1 MKWSGFLLLSLFL
14 FTACF
19 RQERDKAVRAAYY
32 WSTRFE
38 TDSVKEE
45 FYRQHEVR
53 RLYVRYFDVVKDKEG
68 NVMPNAT
75 VEWATQ
81 PASNMEIIPTIFIV
95 NNCMHEADTSLA
107 RKIWQ
112 RIGQMNK
119 THGVKGVKEVQID
132 CDWTRSTQNNY
143 YNFLRQLRSL
153 ATHLGVK
160 VSATIRLH
168 QLAYMPP
175 PVDKG
180 TLMVYNTGD
189 FTKMGEEN
197 PILGV
202 NDVKPY
208 LRHLKSYS
216 LPLTAAYPI
225 YSWKLLFRDGRFVS
239 IVHREGQHPT
249 LPTDSILERTSVL
262 DEIIA
267 TKNAINRVRPAIH
280 QEIILFDISRQ
291 NITRFTPQAYE
302 KIYHP

>member
-1 MKWSGFLLLSLFL
+1 MLFLFL
-14 FTACF
+14 FTACS
-19 RQERDKAVRAAYY
+19 RQGRDKAVRAAYY

-45 FYRQHEVR
+45 FYRRHEIR
-53 RLYVRYFDVVKDKEG
+53 RLYVRYFDVVKDKKG

-75 VEWATQ
+75 VEWVTQ
-81 PASNMEIIPTIFIV
+81 PASDMEIIPTVFIV

-107 RKIWQ
+107 RKMWQ

-119 THGVKGVKEVQID
+119 THGVKIVKEVQMD

-143 YNFLRQLRSL
+143 YDFLRQLRSL
-153 ATHLGVK
+153 AARQGVK

-168 QLAYMPP
+168 QLAYTPP

-180 TLMVYNTGD
+180 TLMLYNTGD
-189 FTKMGEEN
+189 FTKMEKEN
-197 PILGV
+197 PIL
-202 NDVKPY
+202 DVDDVRPY
-208 LRHLKSYS
+208 LRYLKSYS
-216 LPLTAAYPI
+216 LPLNAAYPI
-225 YSWKLLFRDGRFVS
+225 YSWKLLFRDGRFVG

-249 LPTDSILERTSVL
+249 LPTDSIIKRTSVL

-267 TKNAINRVRPAIH
+267 TKNAVNRVRPTIH
-280 QEIILFDISRQ
+280 QETILFDISRQ
-291 NITRFTPQAYE
+291 NITRLTPQAYE